1 LIVIAKAV
9 HEKALLSVFKQST
22 FDHLARVRIGPRSI
36 SRGLF
41 SGDTGRAEAME
52 KGGDMG
58 GSAANN
64 SSDFVSP
71 PWWLDPDF

>member
-1 LIVIAKAV
+1 VIAKAV
-9 HEKALLSVFKQST
+9 PEKALLCVFEQSHRVH
-22 FDHLARVRIGPRSI
+22 FARGCIGPRSI

-41 SGDTGRAEAME
+41 SGDTDRAEAME